1 MDTAGHPKQR
11 GQKSEAI
18 VLSELVNRDLTVLS
32 PFGDNERYDFVV
44 ESKGTF
50 HRVQVKTG
58 RKENGRVQFE
68 TRSSASSMT
77 SISKKNYK
85 NDIDVFVVYSPD
97 YDRLYAVPIEDSPE
111 TMMGLREEIPEKS
124 SPNIN
129 DADDYRLEKW
139 VASLS

>member
-1 MDTAGHPKQR
+1 MVAAEHPKQR

-18 VLSELVNRDLTVLS
+18 VLSELVNYDLTVLS

-44 ESKGTF
+44 EAQGTF

-58 RKENGRVQFE
+58 REENGRVQFE
-68 TRSSASSMT
+68 TRSSAASMT
-77 SISKKNYK
+77 SISKKNYED
-85 NDIDVFVVYSPD
+85 DIDVFVVYSPD
-97 YDRLYAVPIEDSPE
+97 YDRLYAVPIEKTPK

-129 DADDYRLEKW
+129 DADDYRLENW
-139 VASLS
+139 VASVS